1 MSVHTGKGCWNMK
14 KKLIVFACLLAFA
27 IPVLCVSEMSDTGY
41 TCDECKYAG
50 RFRMVVTGTETRDG
64 IYGEWVEVLCP
75 ECGEAYMP
83 PYWRATE
90 NNGAAEPISGSQGE
104 PASDSSENSE
114 GLPKEPS
121 PDPSGSEPQGSL
133 LSSEPEAPVTPQGEL
148 PPDLPGAEPQGED
161 AISPGPEAP
170 AIIPQVPSPDSNAPE
185 SQENVTPTEP
195 ETPVML
201 PQEFSPELPGQ
212 ELPGNP
218 APAEPEAPV
227 ALPKAPSP
235 EMPAGAA
242 GEFPAELPVV
252 LPAETS
258 ESSGQQTA
266 ETLPP
271 VPEDNAGPV
280 PAGASSGQIPE
291 EMLREDSPN
300 STPSDRTSAEP
311 FSRSCRNVG
320 KYPYFSVAWPS
331 RRLNTEG
338 DPEALAPIPGVQIY
352 PESPTEG
359 SLILQHMLNGG
370 E

>member
-64 IYGEWVEVLCP
+64 IYGEWVEVVCP

-121 PDPSGSEPQGSL
+121 PDPSGSEPQ
-133 LSSEPEAPVTPQGEL
+133 
-148 PPDLPGAEPQGED
+148 DED
-161 AISPGPEAP
+161 AIPPEPEAP
-170 AIIPQVPSPDSNAPE
+170 AIIPQASSPDSNAPE
-185 SQENVTPTEP
+185 SQESVTPAEP

-212 ELPGNP
+212 ELPGNS

-227 ALPKAPSP
+227 ALPQASSP
-235 EMPAGAA
+235 EMPASDA

-252 LPAETS
+252 LSAETLD
-258 ESSGQQTA
+258 SSGQQTT

-271 VPEDNAGPV
+271 VPEGNADSV
-280 PAGASSGQIPE
+280 PAGAYSGQISE
-291 EMLREDSPN
+291 EMLQEDSPN
-300 STPSDRTSAEP
+300 STPSDRTFAEP

-352 PESPTEG
+352 PEFPTEG
-359 SLILQHMLNGG
+359 SLILQQMLNVG

>member
-64 IYGEWVEVLCP
+64 IYGEWVEVVCP

-121 PDPSGSEPQGSL
+121 PDPSGLEPQ
-133 LSSEPEAPVTPQGEL
+133 
-148 PPDLPGAEPQGED
+148 DED
-161 AISPGPEAP
+161 AIPPESEAP
-170 AIIPQVPSPDSNAPE
+170 AIIPQASSPDSNAPE
-185 SQENVTPTEP
+185 SQESVTPAEP

-212 ELPGNP
+212 ELPGNS

-227 ALPKAPSP
+227 ALPQASYP
-235 EMPAGAA
+235 EMPASDA

-252 LPAETS
+252 LPAETLD
-258 ESSGQQTA
+258 SSGQQTA

-280 PAGASSGQIPE
+280 PAGASSGQISE